1 MSSPINKTF
10 SVTLEQELA
19 KSYLDYAMSVIVG
32 RALPDCRDGLKPVHR
47 RILYAMHELGN
58 TPNKPYKKSARILGD
73 VVGKYHPHG
82 ENSVYDAIVRMAQ
95 PFSMGYTLVDGQGN
109 FGSVDGDMA
118 AAMRYTEIRLT
129 HFAQTL
135 LTDLEKDTVDFS
147 PNYDGNEFIPDV
159 LPAQSPNFL
168 INGSSGIAVGMA
180 TQTPPHHLR
189 EVMSAFL
196 HYIDNPQCSV
206 YELMEHMPGPDLPTG
221 AQILGTQGIKQA
233 YETGKGRFIIRAV
246 SHNEEID
253 GRQSIV
259 FTEIPYQ
266 INKAKLIEKIAEL
279 ARDKKLEGIHALRDE
294 SDKDGMRI
302 VIELKR
308 DANDSLLMNHLY
320 QQTSLQTSFSINMV
334 GLCNGRPELLTLR
347 KIFESFLQHRLEIVT
362 RRTRFE
368 FDKAKARAH
377 TLEGLSV
384 ALCNIQSILDLIQL
398 APTSKDAKEQL
409 CGKRWPWSPMSAFE
423 AALRE
428 SLILPQHLPY
438 GLSDEGYQLS
448 AKQADAILEMRLH
461 KLTSLEQHELRDD
474 FEKLIAELVELKT
487 LLDSADKRLIYVKQ
501 ECTALRDSDKT
512 TRRTRIEQVDSSEIE
527 DEDLIPREQ
536 FVITLS
542 CGGYIKTQPLD
553 LFEEQRRGGKGKTAG
568 KLKAEDSLQQVLVA
582 HSHDTLLCFSTNGK
596 VYSLRV
602 FELPSGIRYPSG
614 KPIINCIALSEGEK
628 ISSMLAVS
636 QDTGYVFMTT
646 HLGVVKKVELRAI
659 KHTRSNG
666 IIAID
671 LDERDLLEHVFLTS
685 GEHHIMLLSNS
696 GKSIRFPENQV
707 RPTGRSSRGIRGMM
721 LGKDKWIVSALA
733 IAEQNNDAM
742 LLTASENGYG
752 KCTPI
757 DEYRMQARGGM
768 GVIAMSTSS
777 RNGQLVGG
785 ILVHQGDQAFL
796 LTRNGR
802 TLRTSLE
809 SISVQSR
816 NTQGVRLV
824 KLNDNDLLQK
834 LEKIDKNL
842 VFLQSDEPLEE
853 IEQDPLAE

>member
-474 FEKLIAELVELKT
+474 FEKLIAEHSEAPHLRVLQKRLAEEITVMVHSQADLENAIAASNAFFSPSMEELKK
-487 LLDSADKRLIYVKQ
+487 LD
-501 ECTALRDSDKT
+501 EKT
-512 TRRTRIEQVDSSEIE
+512 FLEVFDGVPQAEI
-527 DEDLIPREQ
+527 
-536 FVITLS
+536 S
-542 CGGYIKTQPLD
+542 
-553 LFEEQRRGGKGKTAG
+553 KG
-568 KLKAEDSLQQVLVA
+568 E
-582 HSHDTLLCFSTNGK
+582 
-596 VYSLRV
+596 
-602 FELPSGIRYPSG
+602 
-614 KPIINCIALSEGEK
+614 LSEGLDMIAALSAK
-628 ISSMLAVS
+628 TNFLA
-636 QDTGYVFMTT
+636 
-646 HLGVVKKVELRAI
+646 
-659 KHTRSNG
+659 
-666 IIAID
+666 
-671 LDERDLLEHVFLTS
+671 
-685 GEHHIMLLSNS
+685 SNS
-696 GKSIRFPENQV
+696 DARRELKQNAISLNKEKVAEDYKITSADLINNQ
-707 RPTGRSSRGIRGMM
+707 
-721 LGKDKWIVSALA
+721 
-733 IAEQNNDAM
+733 
-742 LLTASENGYG
+742 
-752 KCTPI
+752 
-757 DEYRMQARGGM
+757 
-768 GVIAMSTSS
+768 
-777 RNGQLVGG
+777 
-785 ILVHQGDQAFL
+785 FL
-796 LTRNGR
+796 
-802 TLRTSLE
+802 
-809 SISVQSR
+809 
-816 NTQGVRLV
+816 
-824 KLNDNDLLQK
+824 LLQK
-834 LEKIDKNL
+834 GKKNYY
-842 VFLQSDEPLEE
+842 V
-853 IEQDPLAE
+853 IKVR

>member
-1 MSSPINKTF
+1 MSSSFNKTF
-10 SVTLEQELA
+10 SVSLEQELK

-47 RILYAMHELGN
+47 RVLYAMHELGN

-129 HFAQTL
+129 PFAQTL
-135 LTDLEKDTVDFS
+135 LSDLEKDTVDFS

-168 INGSSGIAVGMA
+168 VNGSSGIAVGMA

-189 EVMSAFL
+189 EVLSAFL
-196 HYIDNPQCSV
+196 HYIDNPSCSV
-206 YELMEHMPGPDLPTG
+206 YDLMEHMPGPDLPTG
-221 AQILGTQGIKQA
+221 ALILGNHGIKQA

-246 SHNEEID
+246 SHTEEIE
-253 GRQSIV
+253 GRQAIV

-266 INKAKLIEKIAEL
+266 VNKAKLIEKIAEL
-279 ARDKKLEGIHALRDE
+279 ARDKKLEGIQALRDE

-308 DANDSLLMNHLY
+308 DANDSLLKNHLY

-334 GLCNGRPELLTLR
+334 GLCNGRPELLTLKR
-347 KIFESFLQHRLEIVT
+347 IFETFLQHRLEIVT
-362 RRTRFE
+362 RRTRFD
-368 FDKAKARAH
+368 FDKLKARAH
-377 TLEGLSV
+377 ILEGLSV
-384 ALCNIQSILDLIQL
+384 ALTNIASILDLIQE
-398 APTSKDAKEQL
+398 APSTKEAKERL
-409 CGKRWPWSPMSAFE
+409 CE
-423 AALRE
+423 ATWLWTPLGAMGLDLSEAL
-428 SLILPQHLPY
+428 IMPQHLPY
-438 GLSDEGYQLS
+438 GWNEGRYQLS
-448 AKQADAILEMRLH
+448 VKQAEAILEMRLH
-461 KLTSLEQHELRDD
+461 KLTSMEQNELRED
-474 FEKLIAELVELKT
+474 FAKIIADLIELKT
-487 LLDSADKRLIYVKQ
+487 LLDSSEKRLLCVQ
-501 ECTALRDSDKT
+501 EECRILRDQDKT
-512 TRRTRIEQVDSSEIE
+512 PRRTRIEPVDSSEIE

-553 LFEEQRRGGKGKTAG
+553 LFEEQRRGGKGRTAG

-596 VYSLRV
+596 VYSMRV
-602 FELPSGIRYPSG
+602 FELPSGLRYAAG
-614 KPIINCIALSEGEK
+614 KPIVNCVALSEGEE

-636 QDTGYVFMTT
+636 QEEGFVFMTT
-646 HLGVVKKVELRAI
+646 RLGVVKKVELKAI

-671 LDERDLLEHVFLTS
+671 LDEGDRLEHVFITS
-685 GEHHIMLLSNS
+685 GAQHIMLLSNK

-707 RPTGRSSRGIRGMM
+707 RPTGRSSRGIRGMT
-721 LGKDKWIVSALA
+721 LGAQQWIVSALA
-733 IAEQNNDAM
+733 IGENNHEAM
-742 LLTASENGYG
+742 LLTGSVNGFG

-757 DEYRMQARGGM
+757 DEYRIQARGGM
-768 GVIAMSTSS
+768 GMIAMSTSA
-777 RNGQLVGG
+777 RNGALVGG
-785 ILVHQGDQAFL
+785 ILVHEGDQAFL
-796 LTRNGR
+796 LTKNGR

-824 KLNDNDLLQK
+824 KLNDHDTLK
-834 LEKIDKNL
+834 KIEKIDKNL
-842 VFLQSDEPLEE
+842 IFLQADAPLEE
-853 IEQDPLAE
+853 VAPDSSPE

>member
-1 MSSPINKTF
+1 MNQTF
-10 SVTLEQELA
+10 SVTLAQEMS

-58 TPNKPYKKSARILGD
+58 TPNKPYKKSARIIGD
-73 VVGKYHPHG
+73 VLGKYHPHG
-82 ENSVYDAIVRMAQ
+82 DASVYDAIVRMAQ

-118 AAMRYTEIRLT
+118 ASMRYTEIRLT
-129 HFAQTL
+129 QFAQTL

-196 HYIDNPQCSV
+196 HYMDHPECTV
-206 YELMEHMPGPDLPTG
+206 LELMEHMPGPDLPTG
-221 AQILGTQGIKQA
+221 ACILGTQGIKQA
-233 YETGKGRFIIRAV
+233 YETGKGRFVIRAI
-246 SHNEEID
+246 SHAEEID
-253 GRQSIV
+253 GKQAIV

-266 INKAKLIEKIAEL
+266 VNKAKLIEKIADL
-279 ARDKKLEGIHALRDE
+279 ARDKKIEGIHALRDE

-320 QQTSLQTSFSINMV
+320 QQTALQTSFSINMV
-334 GLCNGRPELLTLR
+334 GICNERPELLTLR
-347 KIFESFLQHRLEIVT
+347 KIFASFLQHRLEIVT

-384 ALCNIQSILDLIQL
+384 ALANIQPILDLIQG
-398 APTSKDAKEQL
+398 ASSSKEAKEQL
-409 CGKRWPWSPMSAFE
+409 CERRWPSSLLQDFGSD
-423 AALRE
+423 LRE

-438 GLSDEGYQLS
+438 GFSEAGYQLS
-448 AKQADAILEMRLH
+448 VKQAEAILEMRLH
-461 KLTSLEQHELRDD
+461 KLTSLEQNELRAD
-474 FEKLIAELVELKT
+474 FEKMMSEIIALKM
-487 LLDSADKRLIYVKQ
+487 LLDSSDQRFLCVKQ
-501 ECTALRDSDKT
+501 ECTTLRDNDRTPRK
-512 TRRTRIEQVDSSEIE
+512 TRIEAQDSSEID

-542 CGGYIKTQPLD
+542 SAGYIKTLPLA
-553 LFEEQRRGGKGKTAG
+553 LFEEQRRGGKGKSAG
-568 KLKAEDSLQQVLVA
+568 KLKAEDSLQHVLVA

-602 FELPSGIRYPSG
+602 FELPSGVRYPSG
-614 KPIINCIALSEGEK
+614 KPIVNCIALSEGEK
-628 ISSMLAVS
+628 ISSMLSVS

-646 HLGVVKKVELRAI
+646 HLGVVKKVELRSI

-666 IIAID
+666 IIAIA
-671 LDERDLLEHVFLTS
+671 LDEGDLLEHVFVTS
-685 GEHHIMLLSNS
+685 GDHHIMLLSDS

-721 LGKDKWIVSALA
+721 LAPGQGIVNALA
-733 IAEQNNDAM
+733 IAENNHQSM
-742 LLTASENGYG
+742 LLTASEQGYG
-752 KCTPI
+752 KCTLI
-757 DEYRMQARGGM
+757 DEYRVQARGGM
-768 GVIAMSTSS
+768 GVIALNTSK
-777 RNGQLVGG
+777 RNGALIGG
-785 ILVHQGDQAFL
+785 ICVESGDQAIF

-802 TLRTSLE
+802 TLRTSLDH
-809 SISVQSR
+809 ISVQSR

-824 KLNDNDLLQK
+824 KLNDHDHLKK
-834 LEKIDKNL
+834 LERIDKDL

-853 IEQDPLAE
+853 IESEPEAE